1 MSEPYND
8 IKQVEM
14 TVKTAQKMVG
24 YATMSMDPDQ
34 LKDATNA
41 LNQAKTQYQEAL
53 ANQTG
58 VDQQLF
64 QQSAEILRECETQL
78 SGAKNE

>member
-14 TVKTAQKMVG
+14 SVKTAQKMVG

-34 LKDATNA
+34 LQAATDA
-41 LNQAKTQYQEAL
+41 LDQAKSQYQEAL
-53 ANQTG
+53 ANQIG
-58 VDQQLF
+58 IDQDFF